1 MLQLSGTQMKHVQ
14 TWPVM
19 AEANYLSVIVKW
31 ANLISTCASSASC
44 HHLLAMRHSNNSCQS
59 SSKVEQKKKCSP
71 PSIVLGTVIYLNVVL
86 LMFKGQPSSNKS
98 AAKAAPT
105 LISLAAAFVYNS
117 RVFCGLSKR
126 LGAVTSCSRFSAEI
140 WSIQLPCKERGNNL
154 HCLFTLLEGNDNV
167 NTELFYAADVICLD
181 HRRTLKRRV
190 FVASFPS
197 QHFWAC
203 FKTRS
208 NSRCH
213 FSWQII
219 FISYLFIFN
228 YLVFSI

>member
-1 MLQLSGTQMKHVQ
+1 
-14 TWPVM
+14 
-19 AEANYLSVIVKW
+19 
-31 ANLISTCASSASC
+31 
-44 HHLLAMRHSNNSCQS
+44 
-59 SSKVEQKKKCSP
+59 
-71 PSIVLGTVIYLNVVL
+71 
-86 LMFKGQPSSNKS
+86 MFKEQPSSNKS
-98 AAKAAPT
+98 AAKAALT

-117 RVFCGLSKR
+117 RVFCALSKR

-167 NTELFYAADVICLD
+167 NTELLYAADVICLD
-181 HRRTLKRRV
+181 QTLKRGV
-190 FVASFPS
+190 FVASFPR

-213 FSWQII
+213 FSWRII
-219 FISYLFIFN
+219 FISYSFIFN